1 MIFQENIH
9 PSIVFSVKLVFSS
22 RKALKIIGSDTKK
35 KQGSDDGEKMELK
48 NGLKGEKI
56 IS

>member
-35 KQGSDDGEKMELK
+35 KQGSDDGEKMVER
-48 NGLKGEKI
+48 
-56 IS
+56 